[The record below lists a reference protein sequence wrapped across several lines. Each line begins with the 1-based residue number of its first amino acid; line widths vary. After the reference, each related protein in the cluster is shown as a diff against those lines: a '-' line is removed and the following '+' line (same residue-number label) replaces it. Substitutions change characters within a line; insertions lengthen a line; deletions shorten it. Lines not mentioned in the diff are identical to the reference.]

1 MPVTETFSLA
11 IKNIWSNKLRTI
23 LTMLGIIIGV
33 TAVIVIV
40 GLGTGMTNSVRESF
54 ASMGIN
60 SMTVSVWGRGTS
72 RNATVDDFYRI
83 VEENPVWLEAA
94 SPEIYMNGTVKVAT
108 ESYNYTNVKGVNEE
122 YLGMKSCR
130 VAQGRGIQYMDI
142 QENKNVCVIG
152 AYLARIAFN
161 GNAVGETIKVG
172 ANKFRIVGVL
182 APKVEQEDMQEGSE
196 DDCVYVPY
204 STAMRLSAMSI
215 PNSYVVTMTDENY
228 ATQAKAALEE
238 GLYAIY
244 NDENAYYV
252 YSMSE
257 QLEVMNETIS
267 MVIIVLTL
275 IASISLLVG
284 GIGIM
289 NIMLVSVTERTREIG
304 IRKALG
310 AREGAILLQFVMEA
324 ATTSALGGVLGIV
337 MGYILAAAINKI
349 MPLIME
355 VDSYVTPTIGS
366 VVVAFG
372 ISVGIGVFFGYLPAR
387 RAARLNPID
396 ALRYD

>member
-1 MPVTETFSLA
+1 
-11 IKNIWSNKLRTI
+11 
-23 LTMLGIIIGV
+23 MLGIIIGV

>member
-1 MPVTETFSLA
+1 MLLFDTFILA
-11 IKNIWSNKLRTI
+11 LKNIWSNKMRTI

-122 YLGMKSCR
+122 YLGMKSYR

>member
-122 YLGMKSCR
+122 YLGMKSYR

>member
-1 MPVTETFSLA
+1 MLVTETFWLA
-11 IKNIWSNKLRTI
+11 IRNIWSNKLRTI

-60 SMTVSVWGRGTS
+60 TMTVSVWGRGTS
-72 RNATVDDFYRI
+72 RNATVDDLYRI
-83 VEENPVWLEAA
+83 VEDNPAYLESV
-94 SPEIYMNGTVKVAT
+94 SPEIYLEGTVKVDT
-108 ESYNYTNVKGVNEE
+108 ESYHYTTVKGVSEDYIEMRN
-122 YLGMKSCR
+122 YR
-130 VAQGRGIQYMDI
+130 VAEGRDLQYMDS

-152 AYLARIAFN
+152 AYLARKAY
-161 GNAVGETIKVG
+161 GGDAVGQTIKVG

-182 APKVEQEDMQEGSE
+182 EAKVEQQDMQEGSE

-204 STAMRLSAMSI
+204 STAMRLSAMSV
-215 PNSYVVTMTDENY
+215 PNTYLVTMTDENY
-228 ATQAKAALEE
+228 ATQAKEAVEQ
-238 GLYAIY
+238 GLFKIY

-252 YSMSE
+252 YSMGE
-257 QLEVMNETIS
+257 MLEVMNETIG
-267 MVIIVLTL
+267 MVIAVLTL

-304 IRKALG
+304 IRKSLG
-310 AREGAILLQFVMEA
+310 AKKKDIMRQFVIEA
-324 ATTSALGGVLGIV
+324 GTTSALGGVIGIV
-337 MGYILAAAINKI
+337 FGAIVAVV
-349 MPLIME
+349 LGQE
-355 VDSYVTPTIGS
+355 IGIDAEPSISAVGLSFGVS
-366 VVVAFG
+366 VF
-372 ISVGIGVFFGYLPAR
+372 IGVFFGFMPANK
-387 RAARLNPID
+387 AAKLNPID

>member
-1 MPVTETFSLA
+1 MLLLDTFVLA
-11 IKNIWSNKLRTI
+11 LKNIWSNKMRTI

>member
-94 SPEIYMNGTVKVAT
+94 PPEIYMNGTVKVAT

>member
-1 MPVTETFSLA
+1 MLITETFWLA
-11 IKNIWSNKLRTI
+11 IRNIWSNKLRTI
-23 LTMLGIIIGV
+23 LTMLGIILGV

-60 SMTVSVWGRGTS
+60 TMTVSVWGRGTS
-72 RNATVDDFYRI
+72 RNATVDDLYRI
-83 VEENPVWLEAA
+83 VEDNPAYLDSV
-94 SPEIYMNGTVKVAT
+94 SPEIYLEGTVKVDT
-108 ESYNYTNVKGVNEE
+108 ESYHYTTVKGVSEDYIEMRNYRIAE
-122 YLGMKSCR
+122 
-130 VAQGRGIQYMDI
+130 GRDLQYMDS

-152 AYLARIAFN
+152 AYLARKAY
-161 GNAVGETIKVG
+161 GGDAVGQTIKVG

-182 APKVEQEDMQEGSE
+182 EAKVEQQDMQEGSE

-204 STAMRLSAMSI
+204 STAMRLSAMSV
-215 PNSYVVTMTDENY
+215 PNTYLVTMTDENY
-228 ATQAKAALEE
+228 ATQAKEAVEQ
-238 GLYAIY
+238 GLFKIY

-252 YSMSE
+252 YSMGE
-257 QLEVMNETIS
+257 MLEVMNETIG
-267 MVIIVLTL
+267 MVIAVLTL

-324 ATTSALGGVLGIV
+324 ATTSALGGVMGIILGY
-337 MGYILAAAINKI
+337 GLSAAANQVLP
-349 MPLIME
+349 MIME
-355 VDSYVTPTIGS
+355 TNATVTPTFES
-366 VVVAFG
+366 VIVAFG
-372 ISVGIGVFFGYLPAR
+372 ISVGIGIFFGFLPAR
-387 RAARLNPID
+387 RAARLNPIE

>member
-108 ESYNYTNVKGVNEE
+108 ESYNYTNVNGVNEE
-122 YLGMKSCR
+122 YLGMKSYR

-372 ISVGIGVFFGYLPAR
+372 ISVGIGVFFGYYPANK
-387 RAARLNPID
+387 AAKLDPIE
-396 ALRYD
+396 ALRYE